1 MTIITLIKHT
11 RGNLPLEERRE
22 KLMEDVKQWME
33 RYKEQLIFTGVVA
46 MALAPFLWPF
56 FLMIIFQAIILMVP
70 ILVIRL
76 IIQRVRKEKM
86 NGQKRRQEKPDTG
99 NADFHTEKT
108 VSDRSASDGKKDA
121 KTDSASERNKETG
134 AESIERNGKGRQE
147 IEDVSCTALMWYKLE
162 GRERIVRI
170 MKKLEKEG
178 RNSFSIS
185 PEGLCSVREK
195 DRYRRV
201 GVLRSFPYK
210 EVKVLEKELRKDHIR
225 TMQKGRYLL
234 LSWGKEYRR

>member
-1 MTIITLIKHT
+1 MTIITLTKHT
-11 RGNLPLEERRE
+11 RGNHPLEERGG
-22 KLMEDVKQWME
+22 KLMEDAKQWME
-33 RYKEQLIFTGVVA
+33 RYKEQFIFAGVVG
-46 MALAPFLWPF
+46 MVLAPFLWPF
-56 FLMIIFQAIILMVP
+56 FLMIIFQVIILMVP

-99 NADFHTEKT
+99 NADFHTEKN

-121 KTDSASERNKETG
+121 KTDPVPERNKETK
-134 AESIERNGKGRQE
+134 AEPIGRSGKGRQE
-147 IEDVSCTALMWYKLE
+147 INEDSCTALMWYKLE
-162 GRERIVRI
+162 GRERIMRI

-210 EVKVLEKELRKDHIR
+210 EVRVLEKELRKDHIR

-234 LSWGKEYRR
+234 LSWGKEYMR